1 MVRPRRPCRYRVRVI
16 LEPNE
21 RGTFDLETFEWQ
33 RDMLA
38 SLAASLR
45 DLLLS
50 GSSPMLRRLYP
61 TAYPSDAEANDAYNE
76 LVHDQLLEQ
85 RLAALD
91 TLETTMTRE
100 ELTIEDLT
108 QWMHA
113 INAIRLVLGTRL
125 DLSEDDDPRDI
136 ADDDPDRPL
145 WISYE
150 LLTQMLAL
158 IIDVLEQDL

>member
-1 MVRPRRPCRYRVRVI
+1 MI

-33 RDMLA
+33 REMLG
-38 SLAASLR
+38 SLGASLR
-45 DLLLS
+45 DLLLT

-61 TAYPSDAEANDAYNE
+61 TAYPADAEANDAYNE
-76 LVHDQLLEQ
+76 LVHDELLEP

-91 TLETTMTRE
+91 TLEDTMTRD
-100 ELTIEDLT
+100 ELTIDELS
-108 QWMHA
+108 QWMNA

-125 DLSEDDDPRDI
+125 DLSEDDDPREI

-145 WISYE
+145 WLSYE

-158 IIDVLEQDL
+158 IIDALETKL

>member
-1 MVRPRRPCRYRVRVI
+1 
-16 LEPNE
+16 
-21 RGTFDLETFEWQ
+21 
-33 RDMLA
+33 MLG
-38 SLAASLR
+38 SLSASLR
-45 DLLLS
+45 DLLLT

-61 TAYPSDAEANDAYNE
+61 TAYPSDVEANDAYNE

-91 TLETTMTRE
+91 TLEDTMARDEITVA
-100 ELTIEDLT
+100 ELS
-108 QWMHA
+108 QWMNA

-125 DLSEDDDPRDI
+125 DLSEDDDPREI

-145 WISYE
+145 WLSYE

-158 IIDVLEQDL
+158 IIDALETKL

>member
-1 MVRPRRPCRYRVRVI
+1 MI
-16 LEPNE
+16 LQPND
-21 RGTFDLETFEWQ
+21 RGTFETFEWQ

-38 SLAASLR
+38 SLGSSLR
-45 DLLLS
+45 DLLVS

-61 TAYPSDAEANDAYNE
+61 TAYPSDAEANEAYNE

-91 TLETTMTRE
+91 TVEETMTRD
-100 ELTIEDLT
+100 ELTLDELT
-108 QWMHA
+108 QWMNA

-125 DLSEDDDPRDI
+125 DISEDDDPRAV
-136 ADDDPDRPL
+136 ADDDPDQAL
-145 WISYE
+145 WVSYE

-158 IIDVLEQDL
+158 VIDALDTKL

>member
-1 MVRPRRPCRYRVRVI
+1 MI

-33 RDMLA
+33 RDMLG
-38 SLAASLR
+38 SLCASLR
-45 DLLLS
+45 DLLLT

-91 TLETTMTRE
+91 TVESTMTRD
-100 ELTIEDLT
+100 ELTVDELA
-108 QWMHA
+108 QWMNA

-125 DLSEDDDPRDI
+125 DLSEDDDPGEI

-145 WISYE
+145 WVSYE

-158 IIDVLEQDL
+158 IVDALETKL

>member
-1 MVRPRRPCRYRVRVI
+1 MI

-21 RGTFDLETFEWQ
+21 RGSFDLETFEWQ
-33 RDMLA
+33 QEMLG

-45 DLLLS
+45 DLLLT

-91 TLETTMTRE
+91 TLEDTMTRD
-100 ELTIEDLT
+100 ELTIDELS
-108 QWMHA
+108 QWMNA

-125 DLSEDDDPRDI
+125 DLSEDDDPREI

-145 WISYE
+145 WLSYE

-158 IIDVLEQDL
+158 IIDALETKL